1 MSWLVGTLVALALVE
16 QAAAAAAAATLC
28 SKQPYGEALL
38 TPDATGPARLDVLH
52 KATFVRAERDFRPVP
67 EVSPNGK
74 SYFIVRG
81 RLGLQF
87 GPEPEGSSPQVVE
100 LPEVV
105 DVGYGGSAPMPFAW
119 QADSRAVFGAS
130 QARMYPR
137 GGWGLDGWQPLRIW
151 LDGRIESLPKLN
163 HLSGELDSL
172 QWAGGHGLAL
182 AQFGTTGGLYRPERK
197 NSNPAFAFVDAARGR
212 VLTTIPF
219 ETIPGVRPRRN
230 GSDYAIFSGPVS
242 VTLRP
247 NGKLR
252 ALVKVAGGPWVILDQ
267 DHPPRVAPIP
277 DMSTGSG
284 GVALSADGERVL
296 VAPSLR
302 ASGIVCEHNPD
313 CPKPAPVEGQFAA
326 LYDLETGKRLW
337 ELRATATDFWS
348 YPLPALNANG
358 SLALVGLPGSE
369 LDSWPTVALASTRTG
384 GILQTLCAADSSSN
398 VLSFLPD
405 GRMALSGV
413 GHFAV
418 YGLAFR
424 GR

>member
-16 QAAAAAAAATLC
+16 QAAAATLC
-28 SKQPYGEALL
+28 SKRQYGEPLL
-38 TPDATGPARLDVLH
+38 TPDATGPARLNALH
-52 KATFVRAERDFRPVP
+52 KASFVRAERDFRPVP
-67 EVSPNGK
+67 EVSPDGK

-119 QADSRAVFGAS
+119 QTDSRAVFGAS

-137 GGWGLDGWQPLRIW
+137 GGWALDGWQPLRIW
-151 LDGRIESLPKLN
+151 LDGRIEQLPKLS
-163 HLSGELDSL
+163 HPSGELDSL

-182 AQFGTTGGLYRPERK
+182 AQFGTRGGLYRPERK
-197 NSNPAFAFVDAARGR
+197 NPIPAFAFVDAARGR

-219 ETIPGVRPRRN
+219 DTIPGVTPRRD

-242 VTLRP
+242 VILLP

-252 ALVKVAGGPWVILDQ
+252 ALVKVARGPWVILDQ
-267 DHPPRVAPIP
+267 DRPPRVAPIP
-277 DMSTGSG
+277 DGLTRGG

-296 VAPSLR
+296 VTPSLQ
-302 ASGIVCEHNPD
+302 ASGIICEHNPN
-313 CPKPAPVEGQFAA
+313 CPKPTPVEGQFAA

-337 ELRATATDFWS
+337 ELRAAATNFWS
-348 YPLPALNANG
+348 YPLPALNADG
-358 SLALVGLPGSE
+358 SMALVGLPGSD
-369 LDSWPTVALASTRTG
+369 LDFWPQVALVSTRTG
-384 GILQTLCAADSSSN
+384 GIVQTLCAADSSSN

-418 YGLAFR
+418 YSLAPR